1 MKRVGFI
8 GPAAGAG
15 NEADVL
21 QRATEFLLG
30 EAEADIVVYLGV
42 DETAERLAE
51 SVADACVGGDDE
63 TFFGRAAEVALNGG
77 PDEIDALLEA
87 QHRFEQMGR
96 VRVLPEPPDR
106 AIEML
111 DDRILVMVH
120 DKAVLDE
127 EDILNA
133 SVIVFGR
140 AKAAVLK
147 RFGPR
152 YFFSPGPLRE
162 SAVGLLCAERDG
174 QVSAS
179 ALKLDGSLVW
189 REVLQW
195 RTSKMMVQQIG
206 RAHV

>member
-8 GPAAGAG
+8 GPAAGDGDAG
-15 NEADVL
+15 EVL

-30 EAEADIVVYLGV
+30 EAEADAVVYLGV
-42 DETAERLAE
+42 DDTAERLAE

-63 TFFGRAAEVALNGG
+63 TFFGRAAQVALTGG
-77 PDEIDALLEA
+77 PQEIDALLEA
-87 QHRFEQMGR
+87 QHRFELMGR
-96 VRVLPEPPDR
+96 VRVLPAPPDR
-106 AIEML
+106 AVEML
-111 DDRILVMVH
+111 DDRILIMVH

-133 SVIVFGR
+133 SVIVFGK
-140 AKAAVLK
+140 AKTALLK

-152 YFFSPGPLRE
+152 YFFSPGPL
-162 SAVGLLCAERDG
+162 SDASVGLLSAERDG

-195 RTSKMMVQQIG
+195 RTSKMMVQ
-206 RAHV
+206 R